1 LNFLSYCP
9 YCIVTGIVSGN
20 VIVIIAKTNYNVNRQ
35 FPVHEKTNH
44 LISFLEERM
53 GVKAKF
59 HGPAF
64 AGLET
69 TERLS
74 DEQIDG
80 RVGELFGQLTQ
91 DEKIQMMSGDPP
103 FWLGMADM
111 MGGGYADHPWVA
123 GAVPR
128 LGIPGVRFADGPR
141 GVIMDGGTTFPVSMG
156 RGATFDPELEERVGD
171 VIGREL
177 RAMGG
182 NFFGGVCINLLR
194 HPAWGRAQETY
205 GEDPVHLGEFGA
217 ALVRG
222 VQKHVMACAKHY
234 ALNSMENARFSVDV
248 TIAARPLHEIYLR
261 HFKRAVEAGVASIM
275 SAYNSV
281 NGEWCGQNYTLL
293 TEILKQQWSFHG
305 FVMTD
310 FIFGMRDSK
319 KAALAGQDIEMPFDM
334 IHKQHLK
341 SLVERGEVPVERID
355 DAALRVLR
363 QQVRFAQGRDLRE
376 YSLDV
381 VGSEV
386 HRKIAREAAE
396 KAIVLLKNEGALL
409 PLQGVKKLAVIG
421 KLAAMPNTGDG
432 GSSNTRPP
440 YVITPLQ
447 GLQEALDGQAEI
459 VYDDGSDPT
468 RAAQVASEAEVAVIV
483 AGYTHLDEGE
493 YVSPDTMSELSKN
506 FPPPT
511 LEEMP
516 IAQAIMEKMSATN
529 SVDNAMPPGG
539 DRKLLTL
546 HPEDEALIQGV
557 VASNPRTVVA
567 MMGGSAIIAENWRGQ
582 VPAILM
588 LWYPGMEG
596 GHAFADILLGKV
608 NPSGKLPCVFAAR
621 SEDLPYYDMNAKAIT
636 YDLWHGYRK
645 LERDGAVPAFPFGF
659 GLSYTAFEFGHLR
672 LSETSLGVGDTL
684 TATLDVTNCGSVA
697 GDTVVQI
704 YVAVPTSRV
713 ERVPKELK
721 AFRRVGL
728 QPGETK
734 TVHLDIPV
742 KALAYYDEQSGW
754 RVEPTSY
761 TLIVGQHSLDDRAL
775 RAEFK
780 II

>member
-1 LNFLSYCP
+1 M
-9 YCIVTGIVSGN
+9 
-20 VIVIIAKTNYNVNRQ
+20 
-35 FPVHEKTNH
+35 EK
-44 LISFLEERM
+44 
-53 GVKAKF
+53 KAKF

-69 TERLS
+69 TKRLS
-74 DEQIDG
+74 DTQIEA
-80 RVGELFGQLTQ
+80 RAQELFGQLTL
-91 DEKIQMMSGDPP
+91 DEKIKMMSGDVP
-103 FWLGMADM
+103 FWPGIADM
-111 MGGGYADHPWVA
+111 LRGGYADHPWVA

-156 RGATFDPELEERVGD
+156 RGATFDPGLEERIGD
-171 VIGREL
+171 AIGREL

-205 GEDPVHLGEFGA
+205 GEDPVLLGEFGA
-217 ALVRG
+217 SLVRG

-234 ALNSMENARFSVDV
+234 ALNSMENMRHRVDV
-248 TIAARPLHEIYLR
+248 TIAPRPLHEIYLR
-261 HFKRAVEAGVASIM
+261 HFKRAVGEGVASIM

-281 NGEWCGQNYTLL
+281 NGEWCGQNSILL
-293 TEILKQQWSFHG
+293 TRILKQEWGFRG

-310 FIFGMRDSK
+310 FMFGMRDSR
-319 KAALAGQDIEMPFDM
+319 KAALAGQDVEMPFAM
-334 IHKQHLK
+334 IHNQHLK
-341 SLVERGEVPVERID
+341 SLVERGEVPLERVN

-363 QQVRFAQGRDLRE
+363 QQIRFAQGRAPRD
-376 YSLDV
+376 YSLAA
-381 VGSEV
+381 VGAEP
-386 HRKIAREAAE
+386 HRKLAREAAE

-409 PLQGVKKLAVIG
+409 PLKKVKRLAVIG
-421 KLAAMPNTGDG
+421 KLAAEPNTGDS

-447 GLQEALDGQAEI
+447 GLQEALKGRTEI
-459 VYDDGSDPT
+459 IYDDGSDPA
-468 RAAQVASEAEVAVIV
+468 RAAQAAREADAAVVV
-483 AGYTHLDEGE
+483 AGYTHEDEGE
-493 YVSPDTMSELSKN
+493 FTSPDSIAELAKY

-511 LEEMP
+511 PEEIP
-516 IAQAIMEKMSATN
+516 IAK
-529 SVDNAMPPGG
+529 AMMAFFGPTKEDANPVPPGG

-546 HPEDEALIQGV
+546 HPEDETLIRAV
-557 VASNPRTVVA
+557 AASNPRTVVA
-567 MMGGSAIIAENWRGQ
+567 MLGGSAIITESWRGQ

-596 GHAFADILLGKV
+596 GRAFADILLGKV

-621 SEDLPYYDMNAKAIT
+621 FEDLPYFDMNAKAIT

-645 LERDGAVPAFPFGF
+645 LEREGNAPAFPFGF
-659 GLSYTAFEFGHLR
+659 GLSYTTFEFKNLR
-672 LSETSLGVGDTL
+672 LSNASPGANGTL
-684 TATLDVTNCGSVA
+684 SATLDVTNSGPVA
-697 GDTVVQI
+697 GDSVVQV

-713 ERVPKELK
+713 ERAPKELK

-728 QPGETK
+728 KPGETK
-734 TVHLDIPV
+734 TVRVDIPV
-742 KALAYYDEQSGW
+742 QDLAYYDEQSGW
-754 RVEPTSY
+754 TVEPARY

-775 RAEFK
+775 RAEFT
-780 II
+780 IA

>member
-1 LNFLSYCP
+1 M
-9 YCIVTGIVSGN
+9 GI
-20 VIVIIAKTNYNVNRQ
+20 
-35 FPVHEKTNH
+35 
-44 LISFLEERM
+44 
-53 GVKAKF
+53 KAKF

-69 TERLS
+69 TEELS
-74 DEQIDG
+74 DEQIDAWAQD
-80 RVGELFGQLTQ
+80 LLGQLTQ

-103 FWLGMADM
+103 FWLGMADL

-205 GEDPVHLGEFGA
+205 GEDPIHLGEFGA

-248 TIAARPLHEIYLR
+248 TITPRPLHEIYLP
-261 HFKRAVEAGVASIM
+261 HFKRAVEEGVASIM

-281 NGEWCGQNYTLL
+281 NGEWCGQNYELL
-293 TEILKQQWSFHG
+293 TEILKQQWSFQG

-334 IHKQHLK
+334 IHRQHLK
-341 SLVERGEVPVERID
+341 GLVERGEVPVERIN

-363 QQVRFAQGRDLRE
+363 QQIRFAQGRDPRE

-381 VGSEV
+381 VSRDA
-386 HRKIAREAAE
+386 HRKVAREVAE

-447 GLQEALDGQAEI
+447 ALQEALDGHAEI
-459 VYDDGSDPT
+459 VYDDGSDLA
-468 RAAQVASEAEVAVIV
+468 RAAHVAREVDVVVIV
-483 AGYTHLDEGE
+483 VGYTHQDEGE
-493 YVSPDTMSELSKN
+493 YVSPDSMAELSKN
-506 FPPPT
+506 FPPPAP
-511 LEEMP
+511 EEMH

-546 HPEDEALIQGV
+546 HPEDEALIQAV
-557 VASNPRTVVA
+557 AASNPRTVVA
-567 MMGGSAIIAENWRGQ
+567 MMGGSAIITENWRGQ

-608 NPSGKLPCVFAAR
+608 NPSGKLPCVFATR

-684 TATLDVTNCGSVA
+684 TATLEVTNCGSVS

-704 YVAVPTSRV
+704 YVAVPASRV
-713 ERVPKELK
+713 ERAPKELK

-754 RVEPTSY
+754 RVERTSY

-780 II
+780 IS

>member
-1 LNFLSYCP
+1 MELK
-9 YCIVTGIVSGN
+9 
-20 VIVIIAKTNYNVNRQ
+20 ANY
-35 FPVHEKTNH
+35 
-44 LISFLEERM
+44 
-53 GVKAKF
+53 

-69 TERLS
+69 TEPFS
-74 DEQIDG
+74 DEQIDA
-80 RVGELFGQLTQ
+80 RARELLGQLTL
-91 DEKIQMMSGDPP
+91 DEKIKMMSGDLA
-103 FWLGMADM
+103 FWPGMADM
-111 MGGGYADHPWVA
+111 LGGGYADHPWVA
-123 GAVPR
+123 GAVAR

-156 RGATFDPELEERVGD
+156 RGATFDTDLEERVGD

-205 GEDPVHLGEFGA
+205 GEDPIHLGEFGA

-248 TIAARPLHEIYLR
+248 TIAPRPLHEIYLR
-261 HFKRAVEAGVASIM
+261 HFKRAVDEGVASIM

-281 NGEWCGQNYTLL
+281 NGEWCGQNYVLL
-293 TEILKQQWSFHG
+293 TEILKQQWGFQG

-319 KAALAGQDIEMPFDM
+319 KAALAGQDVEMPFDM
-334 IHKQHLK
+334 IHRQHLRG
-341 SLVERGEVPVERID
+341 LVERGEVPVERID

-363 QQVRFAQGRDLRE
+363 QQIRFAQGREPRE
-376 YSLDV
+376 YPLDV
-381 VGSEV
+381 VGSEA

-409 PLQGVKKLAVIG
+409 PLKPVAKVAVIG
-421 KLAAMPNTGDG
+421 KLAAVPNTGDG
-432 GSSNTRPP
+432 GSSNTRPS
-440 YVITPLQ
+440 YVVTPFQ
-447 GLQEALDGQAEI
+447 GLQSALTGQAEV

-468 RAAQVASEAEVAVIV
+468 RAAQIASEADVVV
-483 AGYTHLDEGE
+483 LVVGYTHQDEGE
-493 YVSPDTMSELSKN
+493 YVSPDSMAELAKN

-511 LEEMP
+511 PEEMP
-516 IAQAIMEKMSATN
+516 YAQAMMANMGASH
-529 SVDNAMPPGG
+529 SVPNAMPPGG

-546 HPEDEALIQGV
+546 HPDDETLIQAV
-557 VASNPRTVVA
+557 AASNPRTVVA
-567 MMGGSAIIAENWRGQ
+567 MMGGSAIITENWRAQ

-608 NPSGKLPCVFAAR
+608 NPSGKLPCIFPAR

-659 GLSYTAFEFGHLR
+659 GLSYTTFEFANLR
-672 LSETSLGVGDTL
+672 LSATALGARDTL

-697 GDTVVQI
+697 GDTVVQA
-704 YVAVPTSRV
+704 YVAVPASRV
-713 ERVPKELK
+713 ERAPKELK

-728 QPGETK
+728 QPGETR
-734 TVHLDIPV
+734 TIQLNIAARD
-742 KALAYYDEQSGW
+742 LAYYDEQAGW
-754 RVEPTSY
+754 TVEPTSY
-761 TLIVGQHSLDDRAL
+761 TLIVAQHSLDDQAL

-780 II
+780 VV

>member
-1 LNFLSYCP
+1 
-9 YCIVTGIVSGN
+9 
-20 VIVIIAKTNYNVNRQ
+20 
-35 FPVHEKTNH
+35 
-44 LISFLEERM
+44 M
-53 GVKAKF
+53 GTKAKF

-74 DEQIDG
+74 DEQIDA
-80 RVGELFGQLTQ
+80 RARDLFGQLTQ
-91 DEKIQMMSGDPP
+91 DEKIKMMSGDLP
-103 FWLGMADM
+103 FWPGMADM

-205 GEDPVHLGEFGA
+205 GEDPIHLGEFGA

-222 VQKHVMACAKHY
+222 VQKHLMACAKHY
-234 ALNSMENARFSVDV
+234 ALNSMENARYSVDV
-248 TIAARPLHEIYLR
+248 TITPRPLHEIYLR
-261 HFKRAVEAGVASIM
+261 HFKRAVDEGVASIM

-281 NGEWCGQNYTLL
+281 NGEWCGQNYVLL
-293 TEILKQQWSFHG
+293 TKILKQQWSFQG

-310 FIFGMRDSK
+310 FIYGMRDSK

-341 SLVERGEVPVERID
+341 SLVERGEVPVERIN

-363 QQVRFAQGRDLRE
+363 QQIRFAQGRDPRE

-381 VGSEV
+381 VSCEA

-396 KAIVLLKNEGALL
+396 KGIVLLKNESALL
-409 PLQGVKKLAVIG
+409 PLKEVKKLAVIG
-421 KLAAMPNTGDG
+421 KLAAVPNTGDG

-447 GLQEALDGQAEI
+447 GLQEALEGQAEI
-459 VYDDGSDPT
+459 IYDDGNNPT
-468 RAAQVASEAEVAVIV
+468 RSAQVAREAEVAVV
-483 AGYTHLDEGE
+483 VVGYTHQDEGE
-493 YVSPDTMSELSKN
+493 YVSPDSITELSKN

-511 LEEMP
+511 PEEMP
-516 IAQAIMEKMSATN
+516 TTQAMMANMGATSGVN
-529 SVDNAMPPGG
+529 NAMPRGG

-546 HPEDEALIQGV
+546 HPDDEVLIQAV
-557 VASNPRTVVA
+557 AASNPRTVVA
-567 MMGGSAIIAENWRGQ
+567 MMGGSAIITENWRGR

-596 GHAFADILLGKV
+596 GRAFADILLGKV

-659 GLSYTAFEFGHLR
+659 GLSYTTFEFDHLR
-672 LSETSLGVGDTL
+672 LSDKSLGAHDTL
-684 TATLDVTNCGSVA
+684 TATLDVTNRGRVA
-697 GDTVVQI
+697 GDTVVQV

-713 ERVPKELK
+713 ERAPKELK

-728 QPGETK
+728 KPGETK
-734 TVHLDIPV
+734 TIRVDVPV
-742 KALAYYDEQSGW
+742 KDLAYYDERLGW
-754 RVEPTSY
+754 TVEPNSY

-775 RAEFK
+775 RSEFK
-780 II
+780 IA

>member
-1 LNFLSYCP
+1 
-9 YCIVTGIVSGN
+9 
-20 VIVIIAKTNYNVNRQ
+20 
-35 FPVHEKTNH
+35 
-44 LISFLEERM
+44 M
-53 GVKAKF
+53 GTKANF

-74 DEQIDG
+74 DEQIDA
-80 RVGELFGQLTQ
+80 RAGELFGQLTQ
-91 DEKIQMMSGDPP
+91 DEKIKMMSGDPP

-205 GEDPVHLGEFGA
+205 GEDPTHLGEFGT

-248 TIAARPLHEIYLR
+248 TIAPRPLHEIYLR
-261 HFKRAVEAGVASIM
+261 HFKRAVEEGVASIM

-281 NGEWCGQNYTLL
+281 NGEWCGQNYVLL
-293 TEILKQQWSFHG
+293 TGILKQQWGFQG

-334 IHKQHLK
+334 IHRQHLK
-341 SLVERGEVPVERID
+341 DLVERGEVPVERID

-363 QQVRFAQGRDLRE
+363 QQIRFAQGRDPRE

-381 VGSEV
+381 VGSEA
-386 HRKIAREAAE
+386 HRKIAREVAE

-409 PLQGVKKLAVIG
+409 PLQGGKKLAVIG
-421 KLAAMPNTGDG
+421 KLATMPNTGDG

-440 YVITPLQ
+440 YVVTPLQ

-459 VYDDGSDPT
+459 IYDDGSDPA
-468 RAAQVASEAEVAVIV
+468 RAAQIASEAEVVV
-483 AGYTHLDEGE
+483 VVVGYTHQDEGE
-493 YVSPDTMSELSKN
+493 YVSPDTMAELSKN

-511 LEEMP
+511 PEEMP

-546 HPEDEALIQGV
+546 HPEDEALIQAV
-557 VASNPRTVVA
+557 AASNPRTVVA
-567 MMGGSAIIAENWRGQ
+567 MMGGSAIITENWRGQ

-645 LERDGAVPAFPFGF
+645 LERDGSVPAFPFGF

-704 YVAVPTSRV
+704 YVAVPASRV
-713 ERVPKELK
+713 ERAPKELK
-721 AFRRVGL
+721 AFKRVRL
-728 QPGETK
+728 EAGETK

-742 KALAYYDEQSGW
+742 KELAYYDEQSGW
-754 RVEPTSY
+754 TVETTSY
-761 TLIVGQHSLDDRAL
+761 VLIVGQHSLDERAL

>member
-1 LNFLSYCP
+1 
-9 YCIVTGIVSGN
+9 
-20 VIVIIAKTNYNVNRQ
+20 
-35 FPVHEKTNH
+35 
-44 LISFLEERM
+44 M
-53 GVKAKF
+53 GTKANF

-69 TERLS
+69 TEQLS
-74 DEQIDG
+74 DEQIDA
-80 RVGELFGQLTQ
+80 RARELFAQLTQ
-91 DEKIQMMSGDPP
+91 DEKIKLMSGDLP
-103 FWLGMADM
+103 FWPGMADM

-123 GAVPR
+123 GAVSR

-205 GEDPVHLGEFGA
+205 GEDPIHLGEFGA

-248 TIAARPLHEIYLR
+248 TIAPRPLHEIYLR
-261 HFKRAVEAGVASIM
+261 HFKRAVEVGVASIM

-281 NGEWCGQNYTLL
+281 NGEWCGQNYVLL
-293 TEILKQQWSFHG
+293 TDILKQQWGFQG

-310 FIFGMRDSK
+310 FIYGMRDSR

-334 IHKQHLK
+334 IHRQHLK
-341 SLVERGEVPVERID
+341 GLVERGEVPVERID

-363 QQVRFAQGRDLRE
+363 QQIRFAQGRDPRE

-381 VGSEV
+381 VGSEA

-409 PLQGVKKLAVIG
+409 PLKEVKKLAVIG
-421 KLAAMPNTGDG
+421 KLAAVPNTGDG

-447 GLQEALDGQAEI
+447 GLQEALAGQVEI
-459 VYDDGSDPT
+459 IYDDGSDPA
-468 RAAQVASEAEVAVIV
+468 RAAQVAGEAEVAVII
-483 AGYTHLDEGE
+483 AGYTSQDEGE
-493 YVSPDTMSELSKN
+493 YISPDTIELSKN

-511 LEEMP
+511 PEEMP
-516 IAQAIMEKMSATN
+516 IAQAMMANMGAAN
-529 SVDNAMPPGG
+529 SVPNAMPPGG

-546 HPEDEALIQGV
+546 HPDAEALIQA
-557 VASNPRTVVA
+557 VATSNPRTVVA
-567 MMGGSAIIAENWRGQ
+567 MMGGSAIITENWRGQ

-621 SEDLPYYDMNAKAIT
+621 SEDLPDYDMNAKAIT

-659 GLSYTAFEFGHLR
+659 GLSYTMFEFDQLR
-672 LSETSLGVGDTL
+672 VSGESLSTGDTL
-684 TATLDVTNCGSVA
+684 TATLDVKNCGSVE
-697 GDTVVQI
+697 GETVVQFYI
-704 YVAVPTSRV
+704 AVPTSRV
-713 ERVPKELK
+713 ERAPKELK

-728 QPGETK
+728 KPGETK
-734 TVHLDIPV
+734 TVRVDIP
-742 KALAYYDEQSGW
+742 ATDLAYYDEHSGW
-754 RVEPTSY
+754 MVERTNY

-780 II
+780 IN

>member
-1 LNFLSYCP
+1 M
-9 YCIVTGIVSGN
+9 
-20 VIVIIAKTNYNVNRQ
+20 AKKHYNVNKQ
-35 FPVHEKTNH
+35 FPANTES
-44 LISFLEERM
+44 IDSFFL
-53 GVKAKF
+53 GGTLLGTKAKF

-74 DEQIDG
+74 DEQIDA
-80 RVGELFGQLTQ
+80 RAGELFGQLTQ
-91 DEKIQMMSGDPP
+91 DEKIKMMSGDLP

-156 RGATFDPELEERVGD
+156 RGATFDPELEERVGY

-205 GEDPVHLGEFGA
+205 GEDPIHLGEFGA

-234 ALNSMENARFSVDV
+234 ALNSMENARYSVDV
-248 TIAARPLHEIYLR
+248 TIAPRPLHEIYLR
-261 HFKRAVEAGVASIM
+261 HFKRAVEEGVASIM

-281 NGEWCGQNYTLL
+281 NGEWCGQNYLLL
-293 TEILKQQWSFHG
+293 TEILKQQWGFRG

-334 IHKQHLK
+334 IHRQHLK

-363 QQVRFAQGRDLRE
+363 QQIRFAQGRDPRE
-376 YSLDV
+376 YSLDI
-381 VGSEV
+381 VGSEA
-386 HRKIAREAAE
+386 HRKVARETAE
-396 KAIVLLKNEGALL
+396 KVIVLLKNEGALL
-409 PLQGVKKLAVIG
+409 PLRDVKKLAVIG
-421 KLAAMPNTGDG
+421 KLAAVPNTGDG

-447 GLQEALDGQAEI
+447 GLQEALKGQAEI
-459 VYDDGSDPT
+459 VYDDGSDPA
-468 RAAQVASEAEVAVIV
+468 RAVQTAREADVAIVV

-493 YVSPDTMSELSKN
+493 YVSPDSMTELSRN
-506 FPPPT
+506 FPSPT
-511 LEEMP
+511 PEEMP
-516 IAQAIMEKMSATN
+516 IARGMMAKMDATDT
-529 SVDNAMPPGG
+529 VTNAMPPGG
-539 DRKLLTL
+539 DRRLLTL
-546 HPEDEALIQGV
+546 HPDDEGLIQAV
-557 VASNPRTVVA
+557 AASNPRTVVA
-567 MMGGSAIIAENWRGQ
+567 MMGGSAIITENWRGQ

-621 SEDLPYYDMNAKAIT
+621 SEDLPYYDINARSIT

-659 GLSYTAFEFGHLR
+659 GLSYTTFEFDHLR
-672 LSETSLGVGDTL
+672 LSDMSLGAGDTL

-704 YVAVPTSRV
+704 YVAVPASRV
-713 ERVPKELK
+713 ERAPKELK
-721 AFRRVGL
+721 AFKRVGL
-728 QPGETK
+728 EPGETK

-742 KALAYYDEQSGW
+742 KELAYYDEQSGW

-761 TLIVGQHSLDDRAL
+761 TLIVGQHSLDDQAL

>member
-1 LNFLSYCP
+1 M
-9 YCIVTGIVSGN
+9 
-20 VIVIIAKTNYNVNRQ
+20 AKKHYNVNKQ
-35 FPVHEKTNH
+35 FPANTES
-44 LISFLEERM
+44 IDSFFL
-53 GVKAKF
+53 GGTLLGTKAKF

-74 DEQIDG
+74 DEQIDA
-80 RVGELFGQLTQ
+80 RAGELFGQLTQ
-91 DEKIQMMSGDPP
+91 DEKIKMMSGDPP

-205 GEDPVHLGEFGA
+205 GEDPMHLGEFGA

-248 TIAARPLHEIYLR
+248 TIAPRPLHEIYLR
-261 HFKRAVEAGVASIM
+261 HFKRAVEEGVASIM

-293 TEILKQQWSFHG
+293 TEILKKQWGFQG

-376 YSLDV
+376 YALDV
-381 VGSEV
+381 VGRES
-386 HRKIAREAAE
+386 HRKIAREVAE

-432 GSSNTRPP
+432 GSSDTRPP

-447 GLQEALDGQAEI
+447 GLQEALAEQAEI
-459 VYDDGSDPT
+459 IFDDGSDPL
-468 RAAQVASEAEVAVIV
+468 RAAQITREADVAIIV
-483 AGYTHLDEGE
+483 AGYTDQDEGE
-493 YVSPDTMSELSKN
+493 YVSPDAMTELSKN

-511 LEEMP
+511 PEEMP
-516 IAQAIMEKMSATN
+516 IAQKMMANMGATN
-529 SVDNAMPPGG
+529 IVPNAMPPGG

-546 HPEDEALIQGV
+546 HPEDEALIQAV
-557 VASNPRTVVA
+557 AASNPRTVVA
-567 MMGGSAIIAENWRGQ
+567 MMGGSAIITENWRGQ

-596 GHAFADILLGKV
+596 GHAFADILLGNV

-659 GLSYTAFEFGHLR
+659 GLSYTAFEFGGLR
-672 LSETSLGVGDTL
+672 LSETSLGVSDTL
-684 TATLDVTNCGSVA
+684 IATLDVTNCGSVA

-704 YVAVPTSRV
+704 YVAVPASRV
-713 ERVPKELK
+713 ERAPKELK
-721 AFRRVGL
+721 AFKRVGL
-728 QPGETK
+728 EAGETK

-742 KALAYYDEQSGW
+742 KELAYYDEQSGW
-754 RVEPTSY
+754 RVESTIY
-761 TLIVGQHSLDDRAL
+761 MLIVGQHSLDDQAL

>member
-1 LNFLSYCP
+1 
-9 YCIVTGIVSGN
+9 
-20 VIVIIAKTNYNVNRQ
+20 
-35 FPVHEKTNH
+35 
-44 LISFLEERM
+44 M
-53 GVKAKF
+53 GTKAKF
-59 HGPAF
+59 HSPAF

-69 TERLS
+69 IERLS
-74 DEQIDG
+74 DEQIDA
-80 RVGELFGQLTQ
+80 RARALLGQLTQ
-91 DEKIQMMSGDPP
+91 DEKIKMMSGDPP

-141 GVIMDGGTTFPVSMG
+141 GVIMDGGTTFPVSVG
-156 RGATFDPELEERVGD
+156 RGATFDAELEEQVGD

-248 TIAARPLHEIYLR
+248 TIAPRPLHEIYLR
-261 HFKRAVEAGVASIM
+261 HFKRAVEEGVASIM

-281 NGEWCGQNYTLL
+281 NGEWCGQNYILL
-293 TEILKQQWSFHG
+293 TEILKGQWGFQG

-334 IHKQHLK
+334 IHRQHLK
-341 SLVERGEVPVERID
+341 GLVERGEVPVERID

-363 QQVRFAQGRDLRE
+363 QQIRFAQGRDPRE

-381 VGSEV
+381 VGGEAR
-386 HRKIAREAAE
+386 RKIAREVAE

-409 PLQGVKKLAVIG
+409 PLQGIKNLAVIG
-421 KLAAMPNTGDG
+421 NLAAVPNTGDG

-440 YVITPLQ
+440 YVVTPLQ

-459 VYDDGSDPT
+459 VYDDGSDPA
-468 RAAQVASEAEVAVIV
+468 RAAQVASEADVVVIIV
-483 AGYTHLDEGE
+483 GYTHLDEGE
-493 YVSPDTMSELSKN
+493 YVSPDSMAELSKN

-529 SVDNAMPPGG
+529 SVDNTMPPGG

-546 HPEDEALIQGV
+546 HPEDETLIQAV
-557 VASNPRTVVA
+557 AASNPRTVVA
-567 MMGGSAIIAENWRGQ
+567 MMGGSAIITENWRGQ

-621 SEDLPYYDMNAKAIT
+621 SEDLPDYDMNAKAIT

-659 GLSYTAFEFGHLR
+659 GLSYTVFEFGHLR
-672 LSETSLGVGDTL
+672 LSETLLGVGDTL

-704 YVAVPTSRV
+704 YVAVPVSRV
-713 ERVPKELK
+713 ERAPKELK
-721 AFRRVGL
+721 AFKRVRL
-728 QPGETK
+728 EPGETK
-734 TVHLDIPV
+734 TVQLDIPV
-742 KALAYYDEQSGW
+742 KELAYYDEQSGW
-754 RVEPTSY
+754 TLEPTSY
-761 TLIVGQHSLDDRAL
+761 TLIVGQHSLDDQAL

-780 II
+780 ID

>member
-1 LNFLSYCP
+1 ME
-9 YCIVTGIVSGN
+9 T
-20 VIVIIAKTNYNVNRQ
+20 
-35 FPVHEKTNH
+35 
-44 LISFLEERM
+44 
-53 GVKAKF
+53 KAKF

-74 DEQIDG
+74 DEQIEA
-80 RVGELFGQLTQ
+80 RARELLGQLTL
-91 DEKIQMMSGDPP
+91 DEKIKMMSGDMP
-103 FWLGMADM
+103 FWSGMADM

-156 RGATFDPELEERVGD
+156 RGASFDPELEERVGD

-205 GEDPVHLGEFGA
+205 GEDPIHLGQFGA

-222 VQKHVMACAKHY
+222 VQKHLMACAKHY
-234 ALNSMENARFSVDV
+234 ALNSMENARYSVDV
-248 TIAARPLHEIYLR
+248 TIKPRPLNEIYLR
-261 HFKRAVEAGVASIM
+261 HFKCTVDEGVASIM
-275 SAYNSV
+275 SSYNSV
-281 NGEWCGQNYTLL
+281 NGEWCGQNYVLL
-293 TEILKQQWSFHG
+293 TEILKQQWNFQG

-341 SLVERGEVPVERID
+341 SLVEGGEVPVERID

-363 QQVRFAQGRDLRE
+363 QQIRFAQGRDPRE

-381 VGSEV
+381 VSSEA

-409 PLQGVKKLAVIG
+409 PLKEVKKLVVIG
-421 KLAAMPNTGDG
+421 KLAAVPNTGDG

-447 GLQEALDGQAEI
+447 GLQEALEGQAEI
-459 VYDDGSDPT
+459 IYDDGSNPA
-468 RAAQVASEAEVAVIV
+468 RSAQVARKAEVVVVV
-483 AGYTHLDEGE
+483 AGYTHQDEGE
-493 YVSPDTMSELSKN
+493 YVSPDSITELSKS
-506 FPPPT
+506 FPSPT
-511 LEEMP
+511 PEEMP
-516 IAQAIMEKMSATN
+516 IAQAMMANIGATSGVN
-529 SVDNAMPPGG
+529 NAMPRGG

-546 HPEDEALIQGV
+546 HPDDEALIQAV
-557 VASNPRTVVA
+557 AASNPRTVVA
-567 MMGGSAIIAENWRGQ
+567 MMGGSAIITENWRWQ

-596 GHAFADILLGKV
+596 GRAFADILLGKV
-608 NPSGKLPCVFAAR
+608 NPSGKLPCVFATR
-621 SEDLPYYDMNAKAIT
+621 PEDLPYYDVKAKAIT

-659 GLSYTAFEFGHLR
+659 GLSYTTFEIDHLR
-672 LSETSLGVGDTL
+672 LSDKSLSANDTL
-684 TATLDVTNCGSVA
+684 TATLEVTNRGPMA
-697 GDTVVQI
+697 GDTVVQVYI
-704 YVAVPTSRV
+704 AVPASRV
-713 ERVPKELK
+713 ERAPKELK

-728 QPGETK
+728 KSGETK
-734 TVHLDIPV
+734 TIQVDIPA
-742 KALAYYDEQSGW
+742 KDLAYYDEQSGW
-754 RVEPTSY
+754 TVEPTSY
-761 TLIVGQHSLDDRAL
+761 RLIVGQHSLDDQAL
-775 RAEFK
+775 QAEFK
-780 II
+780 IA

>member
-1 LNFLSYCP
+1 MD
-9 YCIVTGIVSGN
+9 T
-20 VIVIIAKTNYNVNRQ
+20 
-35 FPVHEKTNH
+35 
-44 LISFLEERM
+44 
-53 GVKAKF
+53 KAKF

-69 TERLS
+69 AEPLS
-74 DEQIDG
+74 DEQIDA
-80 RVGELFGQLTQ
+80 RAQELLGQLTQ
-91 DEKIQMMSGDPP
+91 DEKIKMMSGDPP

-205 GEDPVHLGEFGA
+205 GEDPFHLGEFGA
-217 ALVRG
+217 ALARG

-248 TIAARPLHEIYLR
+248 TIAPRPLHEIYLR

-281 NGEWCGQNYTLL
+281 NGEWCGQNYVLL
-293 TEILKQQWSFHG
+293 TEILKQQWGFQG

-310 FIFGMRDSK
+310 FIFGMRDSR
-319 KAALAGQDIEMPFDM
+319 KAALAGQDVEMPFDM
-334 IHKQHLK
+334 IHRQHLK
-341 SLVERGEVPVERID
+341 SLVERGEVSVERID

-363 QQVRFAQGRDLRE
+363 QQIRFAQGRDPHE

-381 VGSEV
+381 VGSEE

-396 KAIVLLKNEGALL
+396 KAIVLLQNEGALL
-409 PLQGVKKLAVIG
+409 PLKEVKKLAVIG
-421 KLAAMPNTGDG
+421 KLAALPNTGDA

-440 YVITPLQ
+440 YVITLLQ
-447 GLQEALDGQAEI
+447 GLQEALDGQAEVI
-459 VYDDGSDPT
+459 YDDGSDPA
-468 RAAQVASEAEVAVIV
+468 RAAQTAREAEVAVIV

-493 YVSPDTMSELSKN
+493 YVSPHTMAELSKN

-511 LEEMP
+511 PEEMP
-516 IAQAIMEKMSATN
+516 TAQAMMAKMGAAD
-529 SVDNAMPPGG
+529 SVPNAMPPGG

-546 HPEDEALIQGV
+546 HPQDEALIQAV
-557 VASNPRTVVA
+557 AASNPRLIVA
-567 MMGGSAIIAENWRGQ
+567 MMGGSAIITENWREQ

-621 SEDLPYYDMNAKAIT
+621 SEDLPDYDINAKAIT

-659 GLSYTAFEFGHLR
+659 GLSYTTFEFDHLHLSDASLEGH
-672 LSETSLGVGDTL
+672 DTL
-684 TATLDVTNCGSVA
+684 TATLEVTNGGTTA
-697 GDTVVQI
+697 GDTVVQA

-713 ERVPKELK
+713 ERASKELK
-721 AFRRVGL
+721 AFQRVGL
-728 QPGETK
+728 KPGETK
-734 TVHLDIPV
+734 TVQLDIPV
-742 KALAYYDEQSGW
+742 RDLAYYDEQLGW
-754 RVEPTSY
+754 TVERTSY
-761 TLIVGQHSLDDRAL
+761 TLIVGQHSLDEKAL
-775 RAEFK
+775 QAEFK
-780 II
+780 VA